1 MMKTTTTLVVAG
13 LLVFSCPCLFDPRYR
28 RQRTVV
34 DDNNHPQRLR
44 LANVHMQTK

>member
-1 MMKTTTTLVVAG
+1 MKTTTTLVVAG
-13 LLVFSCPCLFDPRYR
+13 LLVFSCPCSFDPWYR

-34 DDNNHPQRLR
+34 DHPQRLH